1 MSTMLDNLSSRSKTS
16 RPLVIAAVMAS
27 LAMVA
32 IEATIVSTAMPQ
44 IVTKLGGLHLY
55 SWVFS
60 SFLGRPG
67 FRARR

>member
-1 MSTMLDNLSSRSKTS
+1 MNSMLFNLSSRSETS

-44 IVTKLGGLHLY
+44 IVTKLGGLHLLAG
-55 SWVFS
+55 FS
-60 SFLGRPG
+60 
-67 FRARR
+67 RRSC